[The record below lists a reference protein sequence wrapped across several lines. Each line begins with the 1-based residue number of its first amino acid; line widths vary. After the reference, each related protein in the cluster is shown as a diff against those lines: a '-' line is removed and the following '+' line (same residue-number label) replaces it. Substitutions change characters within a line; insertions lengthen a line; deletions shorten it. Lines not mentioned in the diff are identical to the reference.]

1 MREIFKFLLHISC
14 WFIIVSIFL
23 FVSDNTILKNTISN
37 IMVIVAV
44 VLYLFP
50 SVEKS
55 MEKETKKELS
65 NKAKNLYSWTDNL
78 DGGDNYLEYMF
89 KSIESNSIPSN
100 LIAIYEKLINETE
113 NNFKK
118 LRLIRAYY
126 KAYKDR
132 QAAKL
137 YYKFL
142 GTALFGFVIFSIQAF
157 LQGRITNESFLSII
171 NPGSAWG
178 FIFSLILIAVYY
190 ILLPHRKENR
200 INLIINILDEAIEF
214 EENEKKKTEYKNHS
228 S

>member
-1 MREIFKFLLHISC
+1 MKKEIFKFLIHIIG
-14 WFIIVSIFL
+14 WFIIGYIFL
-23 FVSDNTILKNTISN
+23 HLGDNTFLKNTLSN

-55 MEKETKKELS
+55 MVKETKKES
-65 NKAKNLYSWTDNL
+65 SDRAKDLYSWTDNL
-78 DGGDNYLEYMF
+78 DGGDNYLEYIF

-100 LIAIYEKLINETE
+100 LIALYEKLINETE

-118 LRLIRAYY
+118 VRLLRAYY

-137 YYKFL
+137 YYKFM
-142 GTALFGFVIFSIQAF
+142 GTALFGFVIFSIQAI
-157 LQGRITNESFLSII
+157 LQGRITNESFLTFF
-171 NPGSAWG
+171 NPGNAWG
-178 FIFSLILIAVYY
+178 FILSLILIAVYY

-200 INLIINILDEAIEF
+200 INLIINVLDEMIEI
-214 EENEKKKTEYKNHS
+214 EENNEKKTILYD
-228 S
+228 